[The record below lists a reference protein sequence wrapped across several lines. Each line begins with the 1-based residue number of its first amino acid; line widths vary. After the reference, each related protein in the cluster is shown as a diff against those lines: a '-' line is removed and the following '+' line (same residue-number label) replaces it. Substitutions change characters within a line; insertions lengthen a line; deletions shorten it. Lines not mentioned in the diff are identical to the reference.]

1 MSKFE
6 ISKDEAG
13 EFRFNLKSGNGE
25 IILKSEG
32 YRDKESCEKG
42 IKSVRE
48 NALEDDHYERKE
60 ASGGYRFNLKAANGE
75 IVGSSEIYTTLAAM
89 EKGITSV
96 KANAPDA
103 AIEELIPE

>member
-6 ISKDEAG
+6 ISKDSSG
-13 EFRFNLKSGNGE
+13 EYRFNLKSGNGE
-25 IILKSEG
+25 VILKSEG
-32 YRDKESCEKG
+32 YKDKASCENG

-48 NALEDDHYERKE
+48 NALEDDHYDRKE
-60 ASGGYRFNLKAANGE
+60 ATGGYMFNLKALNGE
-75 IVGSSEIYTTLAAM
+75 VVGTSEIYSSLPAM

-103 AIEELIPE
+103 AVEDGSEK

>member
-6 ISKDEAG
+6 ISKDKAG

-25 IILKSEG
+25 VILKSEG
-32 YRDKESCEKG
+32 YNDKASCEKG
-42 IKSVRE
+42 IKAVRE
-48 NALEDDHYERKE
+48 NALEDDHYDRKE
-60 ASGGYRFNLKAANGE
+60 AAGGYRFNLKAANGE
-75 IVGSSEIYTTLAAM
+75 VVGSSEIYTTLTAM